1 MNCPQCGSQIQEQA
15 RFCASC
21 GAALAHSSTPS
32 TQVQVRQDVGTIGG
46 GEVTGV
52 KVGDLIGDLT
62 VEFTVNHVE
71 TSVVNGTYVDARTI
85 TNNVMAV
92 GPEAMDQ
99 IVARLAAMLGADKQ
113 AFLNPS
119 AQPVPENVSR
129 QIAEVEIAQKEMAVR
144 GMPVSAEALYQLAML
159 AAFDRNYDFVLG
171 YFRQATQ
178 ANPEYADAV
187 LCNRLA
193 AAEPRQRRCFP
204 APHRLRQSPGSPRLA
219 PQPRTRIRPMHGRWR
234 CAALSPRPWRSWPRP
249 EARAPSARATIRRPR
264 TCSKPWPKLDPDE
277 PGVHN
282 GLGNVHDALGN
293 LDAAISAYRRA
304 IELAPG
310 YTAAHHDLAIAYE
323 AKMKAEPAQAALW
336 RQQALAE
343 WRKTYELAPADPGFT
358 PDYIVKI
365 GKRINW
371 LKQTSR

>member
-62 VEFTVNHVE
+62 VESTVNHVE

-85 TNNVMAV
+85 TNNVMTV

-113 AFLNPS
+113 ALLNPS

-129 QIAEVEIAQKEMAVR
+129 QIAEVEIAQKEMAE
-144 GMPVSAEALYQLAML
+144 GACLSAPKPCIGWGCW
-159 AAFDRNYDFVLG
+159 RHST
-171 YFRQATQ
+171 ATMT
-178 ANPEYADAV
+178 
-187 LCNRLA
+187 
-193 AAEPRQRRCFP
+193 PRSAISARPPRP
-204 APHRLRQSPGSPRLA
+204 TRSTPTRTMQSPGCSRASPTTMFPGATSDSAVARLA
-219 PQPRTRIRPMHGRWR
+219 
-234 CAALSPRPWRSWPRP
+234 
-249 EARAPSARATIRRPR
+249 EARTAAKNTDPTDARALALRGFIAKTLAQLAEARGEGAER
-264 TCSKPWPKLDPDE
+264 TSYYQEAAHLFETAAKLDPDE

-323 AKMKAEPAQAALW
+323 AKMKAEPSAGCPV
-336 RQQALAE
+336 
-343 WRKTYELAPADPGFT
+343 APTGAG
-358 PDYIVKI
+358 
-365 GKRINW
+365 
-371 LKQTSR
+371 